1 MPRAAIENNCRVNL
15 CNLFHVR
22 HRQGS
27 LMKGVT
33 VKPYQTHQ
41 ELKEHLQTFLVADN
55 FGDNRTA
62 L

>member
-1 MPRAAIENNCRVNL
+1 
-15 CNLFHVR
+15 
-22 HRQGS
+22 
-27 LMKGVT
+27 MKGAT

-55 FGDNRTA
+55 FGGDRSV